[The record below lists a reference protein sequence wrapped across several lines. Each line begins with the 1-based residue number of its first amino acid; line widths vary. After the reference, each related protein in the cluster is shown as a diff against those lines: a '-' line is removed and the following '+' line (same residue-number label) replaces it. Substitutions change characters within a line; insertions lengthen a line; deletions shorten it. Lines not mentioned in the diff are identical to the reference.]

1 MSDGTEASC
10 YDKRRRAFAKAVDN
24 LLLEQS
30 RRPSAAFTK
39 LLEEAVEVSLK
50 PATTDDCSLVL
61 MVKSDDATQSYEALA
76 EVERRALFG
85 LAEHGREIRFARYEQ
100 IMRLLN
106 DAADDGLSVSSLA
119 RTLGIKEKHLDK
131 HLQTLIGKGLV
142 VKRGRSVFCAIR

>member
-1 MSDGTEASC
+1 M
-10 YDKRRRAFAKAVDN
+10 
-24 LLLEQS
+24 L
-30 RRPSAAFTK
+30 
-39 LLEEAVEVSLK
+39 
-50 PATTDDCSLVL
+50 
-61 MVKSDDATQSYEALA
+61 
-76 EVERRALFG
+76 G